1 LCMRKLELIQR
12 LESWIHG
19 LGEQACD
26 AGIKWGELGSC
37 SGAGLLARSRIA
49 IVDAN
54 LLLEGS

>member
-1 LCMRKLELIQR
+1 MRKLELIQR

-26 AGIKWGELGSC
+26 AGIKWGGLGSC